1 LLFSFLKK
9 HEKYL
14 IYHVFYYIFMQGVS
28 IPGDEP
34 DWAGDWSP
42 EGETGVSYP
51 YWEGWQVQHVVLC
64 ESMGASDLFPPSQRG
79 KVSSSKAPV
88 WSPCVAFS
96 INGGV
101 EV

>member
-1 LLFSFLKK
+1 
-9 HEKYL
+9 
-14 IYHVFYYIFMQGVS
+14 MQVVS

-64 ESMGASDLFPPSQRG
+64 ESMGASDLFPPHSVG
-79 KVSSSKAPV
+79 KFPV
-88 WSPCVAFS
+88 PKHQSGLRVWLSP
-96 INGGV
+96 
-101 EV
+101 